1 MFTCAPTQSME
12 GQRGGAWEEHA
23 APKEDPAVHTLSSVP
38 LLLILPLVGFRA
50 NISLCFGG
58 HSHLSGLMLCS
69 STALLLF
76 LLPFCGAFCET

>member
-1 MFTCAPTQSME
+1 M
-12 GQRGGAWEEHA
+12 
-23 APKEDPAVHTLSSVP
+23 HTLSSVP

-50 NISLCFGG
+50 NIPLCFRG

-76 LLPFCGAFCET
+76 LLPVCGAFCET

>member
-23 APKEDPAVHTLSSVP
+23 APKEDPAGHTLSSVP

-50 NISLCFGG
+50 NIPLCFGG

-76 LLPFCGAFCET
+76 LLPFYGAFCET

>member
-1 MFTCAPTQSME
+1 MPPLKAWRAK
-12 GQRGGAWEEHA
+12 GGGAWEEHA

>member
-1 MFTCAPTQSME
+1 M
-12 GQRGGAWEEHA
+12 
-23 APKEDPAVHTLSSVP
+23 HTLSSVP

-76 LLPFCGAFCET
+76 LLPVYGAFCET